1 MMRLLFSAISREDL
15 LQIARYIA
23 RDNPGRARSFVAE
36 LRMRCAQLTSLPN
49 QGIAR
54 EDCAKG
60 LKMITHGRY
69 LIFYSILQSDVQI
82 ERVLHAARDITRLF
96 DTSTSDQPQ

>member
-1 MMRLLFSAISREDL
+1 MKRLLFSEISRDDL

-36 LRMRCAQLTSLPN
+36 LRMRCAQLTSLQN

-69 LIFYSILQSDVQI
+69 LIFYSILKSDVLI
-82 ERVLHAARDITRLF
+82 ERVLHGARDITRLF
-96 DTSTSDQPQ
+96 DTPTTDQPQ